1 MGTLNLIQQML
12 LREHPVLESNI
23 LSSSEALHVWRN
35 KSDRKGLRYLPNFHL
50 IFQVHQ
56 DENLTVK
63 LMTFHGK
70 TVDSRAF
77 KHHDQ
82 DLPEHVRLF
91 IDRYSSG
98 LKLCQVC
105 NNLQNNLK
113 VESPKVVIFDYSNIY
128 LFEKVS
134 RIFSL
139 LSGYF

>member
-12 LREHPVLESNI
+12 LREHPALESNI
-23 LSSSEALHVWRN
+23 LSTSEALHVWRN

-50 IFQVHQ
+50 IFQAHQ
-56 DENLTVK
+56 EENLTVK

-77 KHHDQ
+77 KHQDQ

-98 LKLCQVC
+98 LILCQVC
-105 NNLQNNLK
+105 NT
-113 VESPKVVIFDYSNIY
+113 IY
-128 LFEKVS
+128 Q
-134 RIFSL
+134 IM
-139 LSGYF
+139 